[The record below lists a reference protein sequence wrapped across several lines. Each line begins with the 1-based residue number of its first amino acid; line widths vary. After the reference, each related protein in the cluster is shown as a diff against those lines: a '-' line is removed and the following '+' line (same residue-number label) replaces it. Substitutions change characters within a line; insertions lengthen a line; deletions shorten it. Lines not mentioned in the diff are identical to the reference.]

1 PADANETAA
10 AWATALE
17 SATGPVALILSR
29 QNLPVLDGTAERAP
43 DGTAQGG
50 YVLWEASPISDAV
63 GHTGT
68 EPDVILIAT
77 GSEVQL
83 AVAAAQTLTELD
95 VAARVVSM
103 PCLEWFEQQPEEYRE
118 AVLPSRVRA
127 RVAVEAGLP
136 LSWWKLVGDAGQV
149 VGIDHYGASADQA
162 TLFREFGL
170 TADAVV
176 EAARAS
182 LTKAS
187 EGR

>member
-1 PADANETAA
+1 MSNTVRFGIVGLGNMGAAHARDLLAGKVPRGSLGAVCDVDLARLTSFSVPAFAEAA
-10 AWATALE
+10 TMIR
-17 SATGPVALILSR
+17 SGSI
-29 QNLPVLDGTAERAP
+29 
-43 DGTAQGG
+43 
-50 YVLWEASPISDAV
+50 
-63 GHTGT
+63 
-68 EPDVILIAT
+68 DVILIAT

-83 AVAAAQTLTELD
+83 AVAAAQTLAEHD

-103 PCLEWFEQQPEEYRE
+103 PCLEWFEQQPDDYRE

-136 LSWWKLVGDAGQV
+136 LSWWRLVGDEGQV

-176 EAARAS
+176 EAAHAT
-182 LTKAS
+182 LTMAS
-187 EGR
+187 EER